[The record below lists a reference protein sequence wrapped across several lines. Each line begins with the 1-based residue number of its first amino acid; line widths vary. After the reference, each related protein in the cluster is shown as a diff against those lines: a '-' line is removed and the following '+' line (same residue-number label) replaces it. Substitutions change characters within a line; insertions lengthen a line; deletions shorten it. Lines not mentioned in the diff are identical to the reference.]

1 MALEMKQQE
10 YIDDRINNEP
20 ININFSKTLKSVI
33 KDAEKRADEYKQE
46 TNDIKKKIVED
57 NSLSNNE
64 SIQEMISMID
74 NYLVIVAD
82 EPATK
87 TYYLNALDDMLKKLN
102 TLIDKIKEKPIDSN
116 NANITPNTNI
126 TNNIKNSEQ
135 SNEWWLKALIT
146 DDNWMEENEGI
157 NKIQLK

>member
-126 TNNIKNSEQ
+126 TKNIKNSEQ
-135 SNEWWLKALIT
+135 SNEWWLKALIA
-146 DDNWMEENEGI
+146 DDNWMKKNEGI
-157 NKIQLK
+157 NEVQLR